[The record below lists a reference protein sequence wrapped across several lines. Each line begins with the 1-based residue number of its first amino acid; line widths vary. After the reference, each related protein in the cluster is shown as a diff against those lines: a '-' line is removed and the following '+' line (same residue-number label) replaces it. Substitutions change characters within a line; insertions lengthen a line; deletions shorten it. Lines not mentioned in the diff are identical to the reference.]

1 MIRNVVFDFG
11 QVMVHFDPHYMVTRY
26 VPDGDDAALLEAV
39 VFDRLY
45 WDRLDDGSITDDE
58 VKRAV
63 CARLPVRL
71 HEVATRIYD
80 NWIYNLPEVKGMR
93 ALAEE
98 LRRDFGVHLYL
109 LSNIGVY
116 FAAHASE
123 IPVLSVFERC
133 FFSAVVGKVKP
144 SADIFAMLCEQTGAL
159 PEETVFIDDNEKNI
173 RGAREFGIVGYLF
186 DGDVAALR
194 TYLDELLAKNRE

>member
-26 VPDGDDAALLEAV
+26 LPEGEDATLLEEV

-45 WDRLDDGSITDDE
+45 WDRLDDGSITDDAL
-58 VKRAV
+58 KAAV
-63 CARLPVRL
+63 CARLPARL
-71 HEVATRIYD
+71 HELAIRIYD
-80 NWIYNLPEVKGMR
+80 NWIYNLPEVEGMR
-93 ALAEE
+93 SLAEA

-116 FAAHASE
+116 FAEHASE
-123 IPVLSVFERC
+123 IPVLSVFDRC
-133 FFSAVVGKVKP
+133 FFSAVVGRVKP
-144 SADIFAMLCEQTGAL
+144 SADIFALLCEQTGAK

-186 DGDVAALR
+186 DGDADALR
-194 TYLDELLAKNRE
+194 AYLYGLLTKNEE